1 MHRSLLLPLV
11 ALALSACSGKIDMP
25 RGTGEGYSSA
35 RLIQRSPNST
45 ISDATERKVHGM
57 IQNSLKK
64 QFTANGKSWG
74 SGSAD
79 LIVAYMVIYQE
90 PAMTASYDDYFGYG
104 RDGTQISERAHDV
117 GVLES
122 KRPDYFRSAAIVVDV
137 IDARTNE
144 LIYRN
149 YAQGDV
155 VSGVSDGA
163 RAGRID
169 AAVAQALGEF
179 FKG

>member
-1 MHRSLLLPLV
+1 MHRYLLLPLA
-11 ALALSACSGKIDMP
+11 ALALAACSGKIDMP

-35 RLIQRSPNST
+35 RLIQRGPNAT
-45 ISDATERKVHGM
+45 LSDATERKVHGM

-64 QFTANGKSWG
+64 QFVANGKSWG

-90 PAMTASYDDYFGYG
+90 PAMTASYDDYFGRG
-104 RDGTQISERAHDV
+104 RDGMEISERAHDV
-117 GVLES
+117 GVLDS
-122 KRPDYFRSAAIVVDV
+122 KRPDYFQSAAIIVDV
-137 IDARTNE
+137 IDAKTNE

-155 VSGVSDGA
+155 VRGVSDGA

-179 FKG
+179 FQG